1 MAGPGASWSA
11 RLSAGTRLGPYEVVA
26 PLGAGGM
33 GQVYR
38 GRDTRLDR
46 SVAIKV
52 LPPHLAE
59 DTELRRRFER
69 EARVIS
75 SLSHP
80 HICTLFD
87 IGQHEGVEFLV
98 MELLEGET
106 LAERLRRG
114 PMPAEQVL
122 TIGIEIADALE
133 KAHKQGSGIVHRD
146 LKPANIMLT
155 KAGAK
160 LLDFGL
166 AKYTV
171 SAAQEAVRSTLAIG
185 DSNITSKGEIVG
197 TFQYMA
203 PEQLEG
209 KEADARTDIFAL
221 GAVLYEMATGRAAFQ
236 GRTRASLI
244 ANIMNSEP
252 APISTLQ
259 PLSPPALDRVIKT
272 CLAKDPD
279 ERWQTAHDIKLELK
293 WVLEGGSQA
302 GVAAPVAARR
312 KNRERAA
319 WIAVVLLAAATATLA
334 ITYLDREMQP
344 APLIHFTVE
353 SPAEP
358 LEYVVPMVLSPDGK
372 RLAFVAKDK
381 QQTSSVW
388 VRALD
393 SSEPVRLEATAG
405 TGAWVLAWSRD
416 SISLF
421 FATHDKARNVD
432 RLMRV
437 AVSGGSAEMLCD
449 LPAHTL
455 FISANQDNQLLL
467 MAPDGS
473 LKLGS
478 TSDCSIK
485 PTAPWDRG
493 KYDVGERWAT
503 FLPDGQHFVYAAL
516 RSDKRH
522 DIYSGSLDGKPGK
535 LLVHNAAAPTFAQD
549 KLFFE
554 RDGYLYAQPF
564 DPDRLKL
571 SGETSQVLRTQLA
584 FFGVGGVANYSVAA
598 NVLAYHAQL
607 YPKMELSWEDF
618 QGKRLGTLAEPSYWE
633 NPRASPDGTKV
644 LASNSDPRTH
654 TGDLWMLD
662 STRKTVAAVTHEAPI
677 AGVLGIWSPDGK
689 RIALDESFG
698 GGPET
703 IYIQEANGSRRKL
716 NSPDPKNDYIPRD
729 WSPDGTSLLYW
740 EGDNTKALGYFGV
753 YPLTGNSKPYRL
765 FEELPSTIPDA
776 RFSPDG
782 KWIAFTSDQSGH
794 SEIYVAPF
802 GRSGAPVQISTNG
815 GQNPRWMPD
824 GRHLL
829 YMAPDH
835 QVITVPLELGAV
847 VQAGEQRTLFQL
859 PPTPP
864 NSPLEFDVA
873 RDGKRLLVAAPVG
886 RASAPITVIVNWQAD
901 LKR

>member
-1 MAGPGASWSA
+1 MAGAGASSSA

-52 LPPHLAE
+52 MAPHFAE

-80 HICTLFD
+80 HICTLYD
-87 IGQHEGVEFLV
+87 IGQHEGVDFLV

-106 LAERLRRG
+106 LAERLQRG
-114 PMPAEQVL
+114 PMPAEQL
-122 TIGIEIADALE
+122 LKLGIEIADALE

-155 KAGAK
+155 KSGAK

-171 SAAQEAVRSTLAIG
+171 SAAQEAVMSTLAIS
-185 DSNITSKGEIVG
+185 DSNITGKGEIVG

-209 KEADARTDIFAL
+209 READARTDIFAL

-236 GRTRASLI
+236 GKTRASLI

-259 PLSPPALDRVIKT
+259 PLSPPALDRVIRT

-279 ERWQTAHDIKLELK
+279 ERWQTAHDVKLELK

-319 WIAVVLLAAATATLA
+319 WVAAALLAVATAILA
-334 ITYLDREMQP
+334 IAYVDREMQP
-344 APLIHFTVE
+344 AVPIHFTVE

-358 LEYVVPMVLSPDGK
+358 FEYVVTMALSPDGE
-372 RLAFVAKDK
+372 RLAFVATDEKR
-381 QQTSSVW
+381 TPSVW
-388 VRALD
+388 VKALY
-393 SSEPVRLEATAG
+393 SSEPVPLEATAG
-405 TGAWVLAWSRD
+405 TGAWAVAWSRD
-416 SISLF
+416 SRSLF
-421 FATHDKARNVD
+421 FARHDNARNVD

-437 AVSGGSAEMLCD
+437 AISGGSAEMLCD
-449 LPAHTL
+449 LPANTA

-473 LKLGS
+473 LKLDS

-485 PTAPWDRG
+485 PAAPWDRE
-493 KYDVGERWAT
+493 KYDVGEHWPT
-503 FLPDGQHFVYAAL
+503 FLPDGQHFVYVAL

-535 LLVHNAAAPTFAQD
+535 LLVHNAGAPTFAQG

-564 DPDRLKL
+564 DPDSLKL
-571 SGETSQVLRTQLA
+571 SGATTQVLRTQLA
-584 FFGVGGVANYSVAA
+584 FAGVGGIANYAVAA

-607 YPKMELSWEDF
+607 YPRMELSWEDLH
-618 QGKRLGTLAEPSYWE
+618 GKRLGALAEPSFWQ

-644 LASNSDPRTH
+644 LASNSDPLTH

-662 STRKTVAAVTHEAPI
+662 STRKTVTAVTHEAPI
-677 AGVLGIWSPDGK
+677 AGVVGIWSPDGK
-689 RIALDESFG
+689 RIALDEAFG
-698 GGPET
+698 GSAQT
-703 IYIQEANGSRRKL
+703 IYIQEADGSRKKL
-716 NSPDPKNDYIPRD
+716 SSPDPKNDYIPRD

-740 EGDNTKALGYFGV
+740 EGDNEKGSGYFGV

-802 GRSGAPVQISTNG
+802 GRAGVPVQISTNG
-815 GQNPRWMPD
+815 GQNARWMPD
-824 GRHLL
+824 GKHLL

-835 QVITVPLELGAV
+835 QVITVSLELGAA
-847 VQAGEQRTLFQL
+847 VQAGEQRALFQL

-873 RDGKRLLVAAPVG
+873 RDGKRLLVAAPIG
-886 RASAPITVIVNWQAD
+886 RVSAPITVIVNWPAEF
-901 LKR
+901 KK

>member
-1 MAGPGASWSA
+1 MAGLGASSSA
-11 RLSAGTRLGPYEVVA
+11 RLSPGTRLGPYEVVA

-46 SVAIKV
+46 IVAIKV
-52 LPPHLAE
+52 LPPHLAA

-87 IGQHEGVEFLV
+87 IGQHEGVDFLV

-106 LAERLRRG
+106 LAERLQRG
-114 PMPAEQVL
+114 PIPVEQVL
-122 TIGIEIADALE
+122 KIGIEIADALE

-155 KAGAK
+155 KSGAK

-171 SAAQEAVRSTLAIG
+171 SAAQEAVRSTLAIS

-259 PLSPPALDRVIKT
+259 PLSPPALDRVIRT
-272 CLAKDPD
+272 CLAKDAD
-279 ERWQTAHDIKLELK
+279 ERWQTAHDVKLELK

-319 WIAVVLLAAATATLA
+319 WIAAAVLAATTAIVA
-334 ITYLDREMQP
+334 IAYVDREMQP
-344 APLIHFTVE
+344 APPIHFTVE
-353 SPAEP
+353 APAEP
-358 LEYVVPMVLSPDGK
+358 FEYIVTIVLSPDGK
-372 RLAFVAKDK
+372 RLAFVAKDEK
-381 QQTSSVW
+381 QTPSLW

-405 TGAWVLAWSRD
+405 TAKWVVAWSRD
-416 SISLF
+416 SSSLF
-421 FATHDKARNVD
+421 FATHDNARNVD
-432 RLMRV
+432 RLKRV
-437 AVSGGSAEMLCD
+437 AISGGSAEMLCD
-449 LPAHTL
+449 LPANTA

-473 LKLGS
+473 LKLDS

-485 PTAPWDRG
+485 PVAPWDRE
-493 KYDVGERWAT
+493 KYDIGERWAT
-503 FLPDGQHFVYAAL
+503 FLPDGRHFVYAAL

-522 DIYSGSLDGKPGK
+522 DIYSGSLDGKPGN
-535 LLVHNAAAPTFAQD
+535 LLVHNAAAPTFAAG

-571 SGETSQVLRTQLA
+571 SGATSQVLRTQLA
-584 FFGVGGVANYSVAA
+584 FTGVGGIANYAVAG
-598 NVLAYHAQL
+598 NVLAFHAQL
-607 YPKMELSWEDF
+607 YPRMELSWHDMH
-618 QGKRLGTLAEPSYWE
+618 GKRLGALTEPSFWE
-633 NPRASPDGTKV
+633 NPRAAPDGTRV
-644 LASNSDPRTH
+644 LASKSDPLTH

-662 STRKTVAAVTHEAPI
+662 STRKTVTAVTHEAPLG
-677 AGVLGIWSPDGK
+677 GVLGIWSPDEK
-689 RIALDESFG
+689 RIALDEAFG
-698 GGPET
+698 GSSET

-716 NSPDPKNDYIPRD
+716 SSPDPRNDYIPRD

-740 EGDNTKALGYFGV
+740 ESDNTKALGYFGV

-765 FEELPSTIPDA
+765 FEELPSNIPDA

-802 GRSGAPVQISTNG
+802 GRPGAPVQISTNG
-815 GQNPRWMPD
+815 GQNARWMPD
-824 GRHLL
+824 GKHLL
-829 YMAPDH
+829 YMATDH
-835 QVITVPLELGAV
+835 QVITVPLELGAT
-847 VQAGEQRTLFQL
+847 VQAGEQRALFRL
-859 PPTPP
+859 PPTPS

-873 RDGKRLLVAAPVG
+873 RDGKRLLLAAPVG
-886 RASAPITVIVNWQAD
+886 RASAPIDVMVNWQAE
-901 LKR
+901 LKK